1 MKKGK
6 MIMALPLGTNA
17 DLIAEMITAMCHFRY
32 DGRYGREYEETIE
45 PSSFYPLIDGDAPEK
60 FFDYYPRLNDG
71 KSYYFIEAEYVTVEL
86 VDVIEDI
93 KKLLPIE
100 IYFEAGEPDG
110 IDSRGEIYDHAIFSL
125 YVEDF
130 HDRKKSA

>member
-1 MKKGK
+1 MKKCK
-6 MIMALPLGTNA
+6 MVMALPLGTNA
-17 DLIAEMITAMCHFRY
+17 DLVAEMITAMCHFRY

-45 PSSFYPLIDGDAPEK
+45 PSSFYPLIADEK
-60 FFDYYPRLNDG
+60 PNKFTDYYPRLNDG

-93 KKLLPIE
+93 KKLLPVE
-100 IYFEAGEPDG
+100 IYFEAGEAEEF
-110 IDSRGEIYDHAIFSL
+110 DSRGEIYDNAINSL
-125 YVEDF
+125 YFEDF